1 MIEGKPESVPS
12 HGRGEATVCCGVK
25 RRPDIREVEVEV
37 IAGAAEGNGLSD
49 AAVPREP
56 APAVSAHSL
65 DPSTPNHDVRA
76 MIDERRLEDRPPWPA
91 PVPVRETNLAT
102 GAASETLC
110 EIKFWR
116 GYFMGHSRAS
126 LPTAI
131 RSQRWLGR
139 RISVIAAPTSLSAPA
154 RRCRLKST
162 PGRAPAGRLGA
173 RASRQCVVRGRP
185 RPACIGLAGT
195 ATELAVALPS

>member
-1 MIEGKPESVPS
+1 MPS

-76 MIDERRLEDRPPWPA
+76 MIDERRLEERPPWPA

-116 GYFMGHSRAS
+116 GYFSGAFYARLASDSDPLAAVARSPYFRHRGADVPQRAG
-126 LPTAI
+126 PA
-131 RSQRWLGR
+131 
-139 RISVIAAPTSLSAPA
+139 LSAYEA
-154 RRCRLKST
+154 LLEELQ
-162 PGRAPAGRLGA
+162 RAGWEH
-173 RASRQCVVRGRP
+173 GRP
-185 RPACIGLAGT
+185 GNVWFADVLVRRA
-195 ATELAVALPS
+195 